1 MEINIIDFTSE
12 QFSKLSNDQLSDVKT
27 AQLKKNR
34 LERELEVKKRELQ
47 SKMLRNG
54 TIRSDVYKQLIKELT
69 LRYEMEIESVR
80 DGLLFYLQ
88 YSAKPSSSA
97 PYTVDY
103 TLSMDDRLDIVWGYY
118 NDTYTDAVEKY
129 EAFAADMVAP
139 SYLGEFYAPLKDNL
153 YHAAYGV

>member
-129 EAFAADMVAP
+129 EAFAADTVAP

-153 YHAAYGV
+153 YYAAYGV